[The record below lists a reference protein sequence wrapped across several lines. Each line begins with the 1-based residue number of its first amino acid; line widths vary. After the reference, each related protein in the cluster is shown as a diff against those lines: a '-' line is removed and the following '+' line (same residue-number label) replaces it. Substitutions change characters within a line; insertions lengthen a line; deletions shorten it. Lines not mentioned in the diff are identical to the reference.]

1 MCWAALPGDY
11 LQVTLVHLLLPVE
24 HRLGNSARSGR
35 RSPDPA
41 IRDGEP
47 VVHVET
53 LTSALNVREP
63 IGGSRERLEVLQLG
77 LPTDDRVVE
86 VNEMLLAQTLRAGL

>member
-1 MCWAALPGDY
+1 LRSCLVCWAALPGDY
-11 LQVTLVHLLLPVE
+11 LQMTLVHLLLPVE

-63 IGGSRERLEVLQLG
+63 ADGSRERLEVLQLG
-77 LPTDDRVVE
+77 LRD
-86 VNEMLLAQTLRAGL
+86 G